1 MNFTNHEHKRLASK
15 EDILNLISDV
25 EIFDYYLG
33 GIPKKLISSPMR
45 EDKVPSFGLFRSERY
60 GKTFF
65 KDFATGD
72 SGDVFVFVRKLFNLS
87 SLPDACNKIVSDFNL
102 NEYSTGG
109 SSYNIVHKRKPFTI
123 PKVAQPSR
131 IEIRVKVRPF
141 TILDKEYWMDKYGI
155 NKQLLKDSNVY
166 PISHYF
172 LNDYCVKVNGIAYAY
187 VENKDGKQTYKIYQ
201 PLEKDNKWINNNNY
215 SIWELWTQMPA
226 TGKRVIITSSRKDAM
241 VIKSLFDES
250 EVTACSL
257 QGENFNPKQV
267 VMDEL
272 ILRFPERFILYD
284 NDYNKSQNWGRIAA
298 EKICKAYPEF
308 EQIEIAENSECKD
321 ISDFR
326 EMHGEAMTKIY
337 LKELI
342 DYGI

>member
-15 EDILNLISDV
+15 EDILALISDV
-25 EIFDYYLG
+25 EIYDYYLG

-45 EDKVPSFGLFRSERY
+45 EDKVPSFGLFHSQRY

-109 SSYNIVHKRKPFTI
+109 STYNIAVKRKAFVI
-123 PKVAQPSR
+123 PKIAQPNK
-131 IEIRVKVRPF
+131 IEIKVKVRPF
-141 TILDKEYWMDKYGI
+141 DIRDKEYWMDKYGI
-155 NKQLLKDSNVY
+155 NKNLLKESQVY

-172 LNDYCVKVNGIAYAY
+172 LNDYCVKVNGLAYAY
-187 VENKDGKQTYKIYQ
+187 VENKDGKQTFKIYQ
-201 PLEKDNKWINNNNY
+201 PFEKENKWINNNNY
-215 SIWELWTQMPA
+215 SIWELWSQISKV
-226 TGKRVIITSSRKDAM
+226 GKRLIITSSRKDAM
-241 VIKSLFDES
+241 VINSLFDKEDLCA
-250 EVTACSL
+250 VSL

-272 ILRFPERFILYD
+272 EARFDEKFILYD
-284 NDYNKSQNWGRIAA
+284 NDFDKQSNWGRIAA
-298 EKICKAYPEF
+298 EKIAKSFPSF
-308 EQIEIAENSECKD
+308 TQIELNEISRCKD

-326 EMHGEAMTKIY
+326 EMYGEEMTRTVIKT
-337 LKELI
+337 LVN
-342 DYGI
+342 YGI